1 MLRNS
6 KYLFNPDENF
16 VPSKLH
22 LGDFFIK
29 TFKKHGDKAAL
40 INGATDTTLTY
51 NDILQA
57 SMNISVC
64 LSELGLKKGETV
76 GICSEPRLET
86 WSVIVGAV
94 CTGGVMTPLNVRY
107 VKDELRH
114 VMNISK
120 PKILFCS
127 KQAYDNH
134 EAIFKSLVYIE
145 KIILFGDERVEG
157 TLLYEDLATITP
169 NSMLKENVNYEDFE
183 VVDVQGQIDTA
194 FLMYSSGT
202 TGLPKGVMQTHLSA
216 LIVFNLSCLLD
227 PTHIVLNI
235 TPWYHAMG
243 LMSTFIYLSHGCK
256 HVFLPKYETDLYLKT
271 IEKYKVNLLVLVPP
285 VLMALIKTSSQY
297 DLSSVRAIM
306 SAAAALR
313 KETIEA
319 INEKFKN
326 LKGICQG
333 YGMTETTFVVTM
345 DTLFTDGTCKPGSV
359 GKVVP
364 NTLIKIA
371 DVVTGEPLGPH
382 QNGEVCVKSPLIL
395 KDYIGHDKN
404 CCLDKDGFFRTGDVG
419 YYDEEKYLFIA
430 DRLKELIKY
439 KAYQVPPAEIEAV
452 LLQHEGVRDVG
463 VVGLPHPEAGE
474 LPVAFVVPQPGANPT
489 AAELQQ
495 FVAERLS
502 NPKHLRG
509 GVHFVKE
516 ISKSASGKIL
526 RKHLRELAINLQ

>member
-22 LGDFFIK
+22 LGNFFIK
-29 TFKKHGDKAAL
+29 TFKKYGDKAAL
-40 INGATDTTLTY
+40 VNGATDTTLTY

-64 LSELGLKKGETV
+64 LSQLGLKKGETV
-76 GICSEPRLET
+76 GICSENRLET
-86 WSVIVGAV
+86 WSVVVGAV
-94 CTGGVMTPLNVRY
+94 CAGGVMTPFSIRY

-120 PKILFCS
+120 PKLLFCS

-157 TLLYEDLATITP
+157 TLLYEDLATISP
-169 NSMLKENVNYEDFE
+169 NSMLKENVNYEEFE

-285 VLMALIKTSSQY
+285 VLMALIKTSLQY
-297 DLSSVRAIM
+297 NLSSVVAIV
-306 SAAAALR
+306 SAGASLR
-313 KETIEA
+313 KEINAA
-319 INEKFKN
+319 IHEKFKN

-333 YGMTETTFVVTM
+333 YGMTESTFHVTV
-345 DTLFTDGTCKPGSV
+345 DALFTDGTCKLGSV

-395 KDYIGHDKN
+395 KDYIGLDKN

-489 AAELQQ
+489 AVELQQ

-516 ISKSASGKIL
+516 ISKTASGKIL
-526 RKHLRELAINLQ
+526 RRHLRELAVNLQ